1 MLVHCRRRSL
11 SIVSGVKRSS
21 TEASSLRRRYRRNR
35 NFAVFAIYW
44 CRWRP
49 IGYTMRRLCFP
60 REQFSTIMLLVCM
73 CIMYAVSRLLVVLLL
88 FCRSHFYFVYSENAI
103 VKYSWLYVCH
113 GYIRACVRAY
123 VRVRVL
129 VRFMLLYV
137 SNILMSTHC
146 LIPVILSLYPEFRFI
161 YQFKSTY
168 QSLLSVFAAPVRQR
182 RSCSRDRSVPSL
194 PACQLPG
201 TVALATLVV
210 RY

>member
-21 TEASSLRRRYRRNR
+21 TEASRLRRRYRRNR

-44 CRWRP
+44 CRWCP
-49 IGYTMRRLCFP
+49 IGYTMRKLCFP

-88 FCRSHFYFVYSENAI
+88 FCLSHFYFVYSETAI

-113 GYIRACVRAY
+113 VCIRIPCVRAY
-123 VRVRVL
+123 VC
-129 VRFMLLYV
+129 VRFIHLYV

-161 YQFKSTY
+161 YQFQSTY
-168 QSLLSVFAAPVRQR
+168 RCLLSVFAAPVPQR
-182 RSCSRDRSVPSL
+182 RSCSRDRSVP
-194 PACQLPG
+194 
-201 TVALATLVV
+201 
-210 RY
+210 